1 MSTREASCH
10 CGQLRLEVAGEP
22 EWVSICNCLACQRRT
37 GSAFGV
43 QAGFKP
49 AQVKVHGETREYTR
63 ISDEADRKA
72 HVFRFCP
79 ECGSSVFHT
88 EPDEVDKIVVFVGAF
103 ADPSFP
109 QPSES
114 GYDASRHPWV
124 GLPDSVTA
132 YDPTLWEPV
141 QPLYAEGRY
150 AEAAALGNELL
161 ERYPNQAYLLYNVA
175 CCESLSGQ
183 DADATAHIARAIE
196 LWPGCREMASA
207 DSDFDPLRDEPAF
220 RELFAT

>member
-37 GSAFGV
+37 GSAFGM
-43 QAGFKP
+43 QARWPKD
-49 AQVKVHGETREYTR
+49 QVEVSGRATEYTR
-63 ISDEADRKA
+63 ISDAGDERT
-72 HVFRFCP
+72 FRFCP
-79 ECGSSVFHT
+79 DCGATVFWT
-88 EPDEVDKIVVFVGAF
+88 NEDWPDVIAVPIGAF

-183 DADATAHIARAIE
+183 AADATAHIARAIE